1 MTIREQFAAVVLV
14 FVGWLALVLLN
25 LTDAGSLVQTMREIL
40 LCALTFKAT
49 LAQPPGP
56 PPPPSA
62 TAPVTP
68 NP

>member
-1 MTIREQFAAVVLV
+1 MTTREQFSAVVLV
-14 FVGWLALVLLN
+14 FIGWLALVLLN
-25 LTDAGSLVQTMREIL
+25 MTTADSLVQTMREIL

-49 LAQPPGP
+49 MSQPPGP

-62 TAPVTP
+62 PAPITP

>member
-1 MTIREQFAAVVLV
+1 MTTREQFAAVVLV
-14 FVGWLALVLLN
+14 FVGWLALVFMN

-49 LAQPPGP
+49 MSQPPGP
-56 PPPPSA
+56 PPS
-62 TAPVTP
+62 TQAPITP